1 MNLLRSKPVLVSLA
15 ILCLAGVGVF
25 CYNASRVGK
34 VLDSYRSVSVYDN
47 GLLYFR
53 SYGKHYAQDGF
64 YYGQKW
70 QCVEFIKRFF
80 HDAKQHKMPD
90 GMGHAKSFFDQTLDD
105 GAVNSRRGLV
115 QYRNGSTHGPQPDD
129 LIVFTDTK
137 FGHVAIVTQLATNS
151 VEIIQQNIL
160 AGPRRRF
167 SLVVSNG
174 QYFVTSPRIPAGWLR
189 QYRLQHA
196 VLHATTE
203 LRQMAVP
210 PGNRL
215 EALKGD
221 RKGQAVRPQP

>member
-80 HDAKQHKMPD
+80 HDAKHHNMPD
-90 GMGHAKSFFDQTLDD
+90 GMGHAKSFFDDKLPD
-105 GAVNSRRGLV
+105 GALNPRRGLL
-115 QYRNGSTHGPQPDD
+115 QHRNGSSEQPRPDD
-129 LIVFTDTK
+129 LLVFTDTK
-137 FGHVAIVTQLATNS
+137 YGHVAIVTQVSADS

-160 AGPRRRF
+160 AGTRRR
-167 SLVVSNG
+167 LTLAATNG
-174 QYFVTSPRIPAGWLR
+174 HYFITAPRVPAGWLR
-189 QYRLQHA
+189 
-196 VLHATTE
+196 
-203 LRQMAVP
+203 
-210 PGNRL
+210 
-215 EALKGD
+215 K
-221 RKGQAVRPQP
+221 